1 MAESTSNPPEKPG
14 PSVREIPEGDNR
26 LRLVCPDCGFIN
38 YENPKI
44 VVGAVVT
51 WQDQFLLCKR
61 AIDPRLGY
69 WTIPA
74 GYLELNETVTD
85 GAVREAQEEA
95 CADIHIDA
103 LLAVYNVPRISQV
116 QLIYRASL
124 REPVF
129 AAGEESLDV
138 ALYDWDDLPWDDLAF
153 PSVRWALN
161 HFKEVA
167 GQPAFEPRTNPAG
180 DQGNY

>member
-1 MAESTSNPPEKPG
+1 M
-14 PSVREIPEGDNR
+14 RETPDGDNR

-61 AIDPRLGY
+61 AIDPRHGY

-85 GAVREAQEEA
+85 GAIREAQEEA
-95 CADIHIDA
+95 CADIEIDA

-129 AAGEESLDV
+129 AAGDESLEV

-153 PSVRWALN
+153 PSVHWALN

-180 DQGNY
+180 DLGQY